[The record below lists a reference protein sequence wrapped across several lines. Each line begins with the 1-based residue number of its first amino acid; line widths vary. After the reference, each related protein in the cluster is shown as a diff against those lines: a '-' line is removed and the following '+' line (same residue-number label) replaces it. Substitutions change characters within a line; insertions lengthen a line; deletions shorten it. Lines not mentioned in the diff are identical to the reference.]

1 MNPTTKR
8 AADTAID
15 THSAAVP
22 PRNSNSSPGGGLNI
36 NPDTGLCTDYLNH
49 FSEAIMALEMLSAVP
64 ESLDDFLAWQPRS
77 YTQHFAASNF
87 KNRDAVIAAYHAAD
101 PATRQSLDALVDSMH
116 AMLTATRAVM
126 GVGNNAAAA
135 LPLANSAVAGL
146 KPLVARAS
154 MVINGRSDN
163 SSKIEA
169 GAVQAAVDAL
179 LQR

>member
-1 MNPTTKR
+1 MDSP
-8 AADTAID
+8 AAP
-15 THSAAVP
+15 SAKFS
-22 PRNSNSSPGGGLNI
+22 SNGGLNI
-36 NPDTGLCTDYLNH
+36 NPETGLCTDYLNH

-64 ESLDDFLAWQPRS
+64 ESLDDFLAWKPCS
-77 YTQHFAASNF
+77 YTEHFAASNF

-101 PATRQSLDALVDSMH
+101 PRTRQSLDALIDSMH

-126 GVGNNAAAA
+126 GVGKNVSAA
-135 LPLANSAVAGL
+135 LPLAESALATI

-163 SSKIEA
+163 FSKIEA

>member
-1 MNPTTKR
+1 MNPTTKP
-8 AADTAID
+8 AAEPPID
-15 THSAAVP
+15 AHGEAGSAT
-22 PRNSNSSPGGGLNI
+22 NSSSSGGLNI

-77 YTQHFAASNF
+77 YIEHFAASNF
-87 KNRDAVIAAYHAAD
+87 KNRDVVIAAYHAAD
-101 PATRQSLDALVDSMH
+101 PATRKSLDALVDTMN
-116 AMLTATRAVM
+116 AMLTSTRAVM
-126 GVGNNAAAA
+126 GFGFGVPAL
-135 LPLANSAVAGL
+135 LPLAQSALACL

-179 LQR
+179 LKR

>member
-1 MNPTTKR
+1 MTPTTKP
-8 AADTAID
+8 AAEPTID
-15 THSAAVP
+15 TSSAATP
-22 PRNSNSSPGGGLNI
+22 PADFSSSSGLNI

-49 FSEAIMALEMLSAVP
+49 FSEAIMALEMLAAVP
-64 ESLDDFLAWQPRS
+64 ESLDDFLAWKPCS
-77 YTQHFAASNF
+77 YTEHFAASNF
-87 KNRDAVIAAYHAAD
+87 KNRDAVIAAYHAAN

-116 AMLTATRAVM
+116 AMLAATRAVM
-126 GVGNNAAAA
+126 GVGPDVTTA
-135 LPLANSAVAGL
+135 LPLAESALATI

>member
-1 MNPTTKR
+1 MTPTTKS
-8 AADTAID
+8 AAEPTID
-15 THSAAVP
+15 TTSAAAP
-22 PRNSNSSPGGGLNI
+22 SANFHSSGGLNI

-64 ESLDDFLAWQPRS
+64 ESLDDFLAWRPCS
-77 YTQHFAASNF
+77 YTEHFAASNF

-101 PATRQSLDALVDSMH
+101 PATRQSLDTLVDSMH
-116 AMLTATRAVM
+116 TMLTATRAVM
-126 GVGNNAAAA
+126 GVGKSSSA
-135 LPLANSAVAGL
+135 LLPIAEHALTSL

>member
-1 MNPTTKR
+1 MTPTTKP
-8 AADTAID
+8 AAEPTID
-15 THSAAVP
+15 MTSAAAP
-22 PRNSNSSPGGGLNI
+22 SAKFSSSGGLNI

-64 ESLDDFLAWQPRS
+64 ESLEDFLDWRPRS
-77 YTQHFAASNF
+77 YTEHFAASNF

-101 PATRQSLDALVDSMH
+101 PAVRQSFDALVDSMH
-116 AMLTATRAVM
+116 AMLSATRAVM
-126 GVGNNAAAA
+126 GVGKNVSAA
-135 LPLANSAVAGL
+135 LPLAESAVAAI

-163 SSKIEA
+163 SSSIEA